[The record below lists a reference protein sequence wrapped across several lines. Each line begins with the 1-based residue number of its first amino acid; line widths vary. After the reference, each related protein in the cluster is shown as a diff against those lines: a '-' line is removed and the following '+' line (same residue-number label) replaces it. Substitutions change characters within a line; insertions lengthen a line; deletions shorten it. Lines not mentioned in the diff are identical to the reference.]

1 MNETLMLVLAWAAGV
16 GLGAV
21 FFGGL
26 WWTVRKG
33 VSSKQPALWFFGS
46 LLLRMSIALAGFYFV
61 SGGHWERL
69 LLCLLGFVVA
79 RFIVTRLTSNLETRM
94 GSARVPRASSG
105 VAPEFLSPAIPGL
118 SSAEKSEGLCF
129 RRRAENHT
137 PEACAPQPL
146 EHHGSPAMEAGHAP

>member
-1 MNETLMLVLAWAAGV
+1 MNEFLSLALALAAGV
-16 GLGAV
+16 LLGAI

-69 LLCLLGFVVA
+69 LLCLLGFVMARHRRDVA
-79 RFIVTRLTSNLETRM
+79 DPVVGRKPNPPDTGGQLCAL
-94 GSARVPRASSG
+94 VPMR
-105 VAPEFLSPAIPGL
+105 
-118 SSAEKSEGLCF
+118 
-129 RRRAENHT
+129 
-137 PEACAPQPL
+137 
-146 EHHGSPAMEAGHAP
+146 

>member
-1 MNETLMLVLAWAAGV
+1 MNETLTLVLAWVAGRL
-16 GLGAV
+16 LGAI

-69 LLCLLGFVVA
+69 LVCLLGFVMA
-79 RFIVTRLTSNLETRM
+79 RLVVTWLTRPSGENQTRP
-94 GSARVPRASSG
+94 AQEAS
-105 VAPEFLSPAIPGL
+105 
-118 SSAEKSEGLCF
+118 
-129 RRRAENHT
+129 
-137 PEACAPQPL
+137 
-146 EHHGSPAMEAGHAP
+146 HAP